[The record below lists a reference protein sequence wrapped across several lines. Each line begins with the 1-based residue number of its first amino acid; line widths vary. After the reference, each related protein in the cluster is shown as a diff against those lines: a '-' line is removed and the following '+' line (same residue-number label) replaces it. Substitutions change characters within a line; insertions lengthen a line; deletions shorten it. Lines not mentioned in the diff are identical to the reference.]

1 MFLLNHFSRLQSR
14 IKKQFCINQF
24 VMALE
29 QLTSPL
35 LMFQDFM
42 TQINS
47 NLKNKQNLIKLFKE
61 IYSNLFDE
69 SSTESQVE
77 WGIIKRN
84 FSKFMKDRF
93 EAEFGV
99 NGKNIMSLA
108 ETEIRRITKKLIE
121 KDLAEYSK
129 QYKSGNLGDFSPW
142 LRYLNNVY

>member
-1 MFLLNHFSRLQSR
+1 M
-14 IKKQFCINQF
+14 I
-24 VMALE
+24 ALE

-35 LMFQDFM
+35 LMFQDYM
-42 TQINS
+42 AQISS
-47 NLKNKQNLIKLFKE
+47 NIKNKQNLLKLFKE
-61 IYSNLFDE
+61 IYLNLFDE
-69 SSTESQVE
+69 TSSESQVE

-99 NGKNIMSLA
+99 DGKNIMSLA
-108 ETEIRRITKKLIE
+108 ETDIRKIIKKLIE

-142 LRYLNNVY
+142 LR